1 VRLRI
6 RREFSKGVDGL
17 EVKKGRKRRRDFIR
31 VVALSRGRVDQ
42 NHEFLT
48 TIGVKASGI
57 TVNLVLR
64 SKS

>member
-1 VRLRI
+1 M

-17 EVKKGRKRRRDFIR
+17 EAKKGRKRRRDFIR

-48 TIGVKASGI
+48 TISVKASGI
-57 TVNLVLR
+57 TVDLVLR
-64 SKS
+64 PKS

>member
-1 VRLRI
+1 M

-17 EVKKGRKRRRDFIR
+17 EAKKGRKRRRDFIR

-57 TVNLVLR
+57 TVDLVLR
-64 SKS
+64 PKS